1 MNCRPKIA
9 DDEWTTSDFSADS
22 STNSF
27 KQVYQSFLLE
37 QQPSNSF
44 TQCAATATC
53 QDPPPTSFP
62 LNTASYG
69 YTSSMLQTLFDTDS
83 QPHQALLDI
92 PNFGMNSTGL
102 AVPTLS
108 KASSM
113 MKPSFPKHQPPN
125 NFQFVNNTPFWN
137 ATAPAS
143 PAGEVRAS
151 FLPSST
157 PQLIPSALTKPRLNQ
172 ANFSSKVHMQ
182 ILRFLSCN

>member
-1 MNCRPKIA
+1 MNCRPRIA
-9 DDEWTTSDFSADS
+9 DEEWTTSDFSADS

-27 KQVYQSFLLE
+27 KQVYQSLLL
-37 QQPSNSF
+37 PSNSF
-44 TQCAATATC
+44 TQCAAPASC
-53 QDPPPTSFP
+53 QDPPPPASATFP

-69 YTSSMLQTLFDTDS
+69 YTSSLLQTLFDTDS
-83 QPHQALLDI
+83 DQPHQALLDT
-92 PNFGMNSTGL
+92 PNFGMNSNGL
-102 AVPTLS
+102 
-108 KASSM
+108 ASSM
-113 MKPSFPKHQPPN
+113 MKPSFPKQQLAN

-157 PQLIPSALTKPRLNQ
+157 PQLMIPSALTKVRPNRP
-172 ANFSSKVHMQ
+172 NFSSKVHIYVQ